1 MTFYVDVNELSFTIV
16 LSLAY
21 RTYMVGQFDRI
32 CIIVLRV
39 RMQSNFNSWFTHSLQ
54 SCKV

>member
-1 MTFYVDVNELSFTIV
+1 MTFYVDVNELSFTIE

-21 RTYMVGQFDRI
+21 RTFMVGQFDR
-32 CIIVLRV
+32 IIVLRV